1 MNVNLKAF
9 LITAGLVLLAAFSLL
24 FIVQNMALAG
34 NLFIIACLVGT
45 VYVLFGIVKEILIYK
60 ENNKNKKDDEKW
72 KSKDERGDPP

>member
-9 LITAGLVLLAAFSLL
+9 LITVGLVLLAAFSFL
-24 FIVQNMALAG
+24 FIVRNMALAG

-72 KSKDERGDPP
+72 KTKDERGDSP

>member
-9 LITAGLVLLAAFSLL
+9 LITAGLVLLAAFSFL
-24 FIVQNMALAG
+24 FIVQNMVLAG
-34 NLFIIACLVGT
+34 NLFIIACLVGA

>member
-9 LITAGLVLLAAFSLL
+9 LITAGLVLFAAFSFL

-60 ENNKNKKDDEKW
+60 ENNKNKKDDEK
-72 KSKDERGDPP
+72 

>member
-9 LITAGLVLLAAFSLL
+9 LITTGLVLLAAFSFL

-60 ENNKNKKDDEKW
+60 ENNKNKKDDDKW
-72 KSKDERGDPP
+72 KNRDERSDPP

>member
-34 NLFIIACLVGT
+34 NLFIIACLIGV
-45 VYVLFGIVKEILIYK
+45 VYVLFGIVKEILIHK
-60 ENNKNKKDDEKW
+60 ENSKNNKDDDK
-72 KSKDERGDPP
+72 